1 MNKWRSLTKGL
12 VFLAFAL
19 AVLPAHAENV
29 ADFPARPIRVIVAF
43 PPGGG
48 PDPLARI
55 VAAGLE
61 RRLGKPVVVE
71 NVPGGSGSLAARTVV
86 RGGPDGY
93 TLLFADMTFIV
104 SPHVTANFG
113 VKPLKDFEAV
123 GRAATSPFS
132 LIVSAAVPATNLN
145 DFIKLAKMHP
155 DDVMLGHAGIGT
167 TPYLGAVA
175 LTKAAGIKPRFISY
189 KGMADAM
196 TNAMSGIISGLFS
209 AGPAAISSSKNDKL
223 RVLAV
228 TGDKRMVQLPNIQ
241 TFGESGITL
250 RGFESGAWFGL
261 MAPAGTPVGIVKKIN
276 VALNDIANDSDLMA
290 KFQASGAEFKAGS
303 PKEFNDLLVEQ
314 DKLWGTT
321 LQELGVKP
329 Q

>member
-1 MNKWRSLTKGL
+1 MAPLKLLAIMG
-12 VFLAFAL
+12 FLAL
-19 AVLPAHAENV
+19 AMSPAHADD
-29 ADFPARPIRVIVAF
+29 AAKYPTRPIRLIVAF

-55 VAAGLE
+55 TASGLE
-61 RRLGKPVVVE
+61 KRLGGPVIVE
-71 NVPGGSGSLAARTVV
+71 NMPGGSGSLAARATV

-123 GRAATSPFS
+123 GRAASSPFA
-132 LIVSAAVPATNLN
+132 LIVSGSVPANNLS
-145 DFIKLAKMHP
+145 DFIKLAKERP
-155 DDVMLGHAGIGT
+155 EDVIMGHAGIGT
-167 TPYLGAVA
+167 TPYLGVVA
-175 LTKAAGIKPRFISY
+175 FTKAAGINPRLISY

-209 AGPAAISSSKNDKL
+209 AGSAAISSSKNDKL
-223 RVLAV
+223 KVLAV
-228 TGDKRMVQLPNIQ
+228 TGDRRMAQLPNIP

-250 RGFESGAWFGL
+250 KGFESGAWYGV
-261 MAPAGTPVGIVKKIN
+261 MAPAGTPPAIIQKIN
-276 VALNDIANDSDLMA
+276 AALNDIANDRTLMA
-290 KFQASGAEFKAGS
+290 KFDAAGAEFKPGT
-303 PKEFNDLLVEQ
+303 PKEFSNHLAEQ
-314 DKLWGTT
+314 DKLWGAT

>member
-1 MNKWRSLTKGL
+1 MHRLKLLAAAAGL
-12 VFLAFAL
+12 LAL
-19 AVLPAHAENV
+19 AALPAHADETAN
-29 ADFPARPIRVIVAF
+29 FPERPIRVIVAF

-55 VAAGLE
+55 VASGLE
-61 RRLGKPVVVE
+61 ARLGKPVLVE
-71 NVPGGSGSLAARTVV
+71 NMPGGSGSLAARATV
-86 RGGPDGY
+86 RSGPDGY

-132 LIVSAAVPATNLN
+132 LIASAAVPASNLS
-145 DFIKLAKMHP
+145 DFIKLAKAHP
-155 DDVMLGHAGIGT
+155 DDVMIGHAGIGT

-175 LTKAAGIKPRFISY
+175 FAKAADIKPRFISY

-209 AGPAAISSSKNDKL
+209 AGPSAISSSKNDKL
-223 RVLAV
+223 KVLAV
-228 TGDKRMVQLPNIQ
+228 TGDKRMEQLPNIQ

-250 RGFESGAWFGL
+250 RGFEFGAWYGL
-261 MAPAGTPVGIVKKIN
+261 MAPAGTPPAIVKKIN
-276 VALNDIANDSDLMA
+276 LALNDIVNDPGLMA
-290 KFQASGAEFKAGS
+290 KFKAAGADFKPGS
-303 PKEFNDLLVEQ
+303 PKEFHDFLVAQ
-314 DKLWGTT
+314 DKLWGAT
-321 LQELGVKP
+321 LEEMGVKP

>member
-1 MNKWRSLTKGL
+1 MDRLR
-12 VFLAFAL
+12 FLAKVAALLAL
-19 AVLPAHAENV
+19 AVMPAHADDAANYPTR
-29 ADFPARPIRVIVAF
+29 AIRVIVAF

-55 VAAGLE
+55 VASGLE
-61 RRLGKPVVVE
+61 RRLGQPVIVE
-71 NVPGGSGSLAARTVV
+71 NMPGGSGSLAARATV

-113 VKPLKDFEAV
+113 VDPLKDFQPV

-132 LIVSAAVPATNLN
+132 LIVSASVPASNLS
-145 DFIKLAKMHP
+145 DFIKLAKTHP
-155 DDVMLGHAGIGT
+155 DEVMIGHAGIGT

-175 LTKAAGIKPRFISY
+175 FTKAADIKPRFISY

-209 AGPAAISSSKNDKL
+209 AGPSAISSAKNDKL
-223 RVLAV
+223 KVLAV
-228 TGDKRMVQLPNIQ
+228 TGDKRMVQLPNIP

-261 MAPAGTPVGIVKKIN
+261 MAPMGTPPGVIQKIN
-276 VALNDIANDSDLMA
+276 TALNDIANDKMLMA
-290 KFQASGAEFKAGS
+290 KFESAGAEFRPGT
-303 PKEFNDLLVEQ
+303 PQEFRDQLVEQ
-314 DKLWGTT
+314 DKLWGAT
-321 LQELGVKP
+321 LTELGVKP